1 MSFLKTS
8 TCLFIIKSRLEEDRL
23 LSQKPRLMTRESV
36 RWAKEPGSGVNA
48 VQVPR
53 VESPTPLSP
62 AGPRKGRLCCA
73 IRNQYKITR
82 TAYAQHACE
91 ITSLHKRGFY
101 SNMTTARE
109 ASLKHLR

>member
-1 MSFLKTS
+1 
-8 TCLFIIKSRLEEDRL
+8 
-23 LSQKPRLMTRESV
+23 MTRESV

-48 VQVPR
+48 VQEPR

-91 ITSLHKRGFY
+91 ITFLQKRGFF
-101 SNMTTARE
+101 SNIATARE